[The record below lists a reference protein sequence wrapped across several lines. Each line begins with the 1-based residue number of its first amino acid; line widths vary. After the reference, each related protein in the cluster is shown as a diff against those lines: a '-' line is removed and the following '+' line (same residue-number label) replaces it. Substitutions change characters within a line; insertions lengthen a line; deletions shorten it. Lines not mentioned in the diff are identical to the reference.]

1 MSDFLIGL
9 FGILFFGGGWFLVFL
24 KKREEIDWK
33 YTLTSLAFVV
43 VGFWMIIDSDVTAG
57 KTVEMVTGDENFTIK
72 DTIVAGDYE
81 YTVKNKGTS
90 DVLDDF
96 GAEIHAQG
104 KYLIIEVE
112 IKNNTNYPY
121 KMDTLMGTPFFI
133 INEGRYYEV
142 NKDLSRSLSNNE
154 LNSHHF
160 WNRTG
165 STNPGNSVKGYLVF
179 DIPKE
184 IISSEETQ
192 LLILTDDSAPNDV
205 YLNIN

>member
-1 MSDFLIGL
+1 
-9 FGILFFGGGWFLVFL
+9 
-24 KKREEIDWK
+24 
-33 YTLTSLAFVV
+33 
-43 VGFWMIIDSDVTAG
+43 
-57 KTVEMVTGDENFTIK
+57 MVTGDENFTIK

-133 INEGRYYEV
+133 INEGWYYEV

-160 WNRTG
+160 WSRTG
-165 STNPGNSVKGYLVF
+165 STNPGNTVPGYIIF